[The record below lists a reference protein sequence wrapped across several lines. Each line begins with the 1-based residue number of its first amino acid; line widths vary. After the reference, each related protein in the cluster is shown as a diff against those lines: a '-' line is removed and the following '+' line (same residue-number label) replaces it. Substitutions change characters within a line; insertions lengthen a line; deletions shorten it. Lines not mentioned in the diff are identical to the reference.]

1 MASPSRPTRRTGEG
15 RPSVQRPAAHPAE
28 PRVPADRPANGRR
41 PRMPVASPY
50 VAPFVAV
57 CAVALSACMA
67 FGNPILWTAAND
79 FIEPGG
85 VSDQPAPAEPGSAD
99 ASPDAP
105 EQEDDGREVIGSYQ
119 AISQSDDP
127 GRRENIRLATEAIDG
142 TVIEP
147 GATFSF
153 NEKVGDPSAERGYQE
168 AAIIS
173 NGEVAQGD
181 GGGVCQVS
189 TALYIAA
196 VKADMEIVE
205 RHPHSVP
212 SDYAPIGLDATIV
225 YGSFDLQLKNNTDTP
240 MIIHAKAVGQTVD
253 VSIEG
258 APLPEGRTVDATSQI
273 VSRYEREDAAGTMR
287 QYYVSEAFRVYYQD
301 GERTTRDLLSSDIYQ
316 VDETSTVMTSEGS
329 VDPNK

>member
-1 MASPSRPTRRTGEG
+1 MAPRSHVK
-15 RPSVQRPAAHPAE
+15 PSVPDDRSPAARMAPEHPAL
-28 PRVPADRPANGRR
+28 GRR
-41 PRMPVASPY
+41 PRFPVASPY
-50 VAPFVAV
+50 AAPLVAV

-67 FGNPILWTAAND
+67 FGNPVIWESAAQKA
-79 FIEPGG
+79 PG
-85 VSDQPAPAEPGSAD
+85 PAAEP
-99 ASPDAP
+99 ASVEAAPTPEREVEEEPSP
-105 EQEDDGREVIGSYQ
+105 EQEVIGEYQ
-119 AISQSDDP
+119 AISQSEDP

-147 GATFSF
+147 GGTFSF
-153 NEKVGDPSAERGYQE
+153 NDTVGNTSAERGYQE
-168 AAIIS
+168 AAVIS

-196 VKADMEIVE
+196 VKADLEIVE

-225 YGSFDLQLKNNTDTP
+225 YGSFDLRLKNNTDHP
-240 MIIHAKAVGQTVD
+240 MTIHAKAVGQTVD

-258 APLPEGRTVDATSQI
+258 DPLPEGRTVDAISQI
-273 VSRYEREDAAGTMR
+273 VSRYERDDAAGTLR

-301 GERTTRDLLSSDIYQ
+301 GVRATRDLLSSDIYQ
-316 VDETSTVMTSEGS
+316 VDENTPVVTSEGS

>member
-1 MASPSRPTRRTGEG
+1 MAPRSHVKQPMPDDRMT
-15 RPSVQRPAAHPAE
+15 AARSLPEHPAL
-28 PRVPADRPANGRR
+28 GRR
-41 PRMPVASPY
+41 PRFPAASPY
-50 VAPFVAV
+50 AAPLIAV

-67 FGNPILWTAAND
+67 FGNPVIWESAAQK
-79 FIEPGG
+79 EPAAAVEPA
-85 VSDQPAPAEPGSAD
+85 VSEPEPEKAEEEP
-99 ASPDAP
+99 AP
-105 EQEDDGREVIGSYQ
+105 EQETIGEYQ
-119 AISQSDDP
+119 AISQSEDP
-127 GRRENIRLATEAIDG
+127 GRSENIRLATEAIDG

-147 GATFSF
+147 GGTFSF
-153 NEKVGDPSAERGYQE
+153 NDVVGNTSAERGYQE
-168 AAIIS
+168 AAVIR

-225 YGSFDLQLKNNTDTP
+225 YGSFDLRLKNNTDHAMT
-240 MIIHAKAVGQTVD
+240 IHAKAVGQTVD

-258 APLPEGRTVDATSQI
+258 DPLPEGRTVDATSQI
-273 VSRYEREDAAGTMR
+273 VSRYECDDAAGTLR

-301 GERTTRDLLSSDIYQ
+301 GVRTTRDLLSSDIYQ
-316 VDETSTVMTSEGS
+316 VDENTPVTTSEGS

>member
-1 MASPSRPTRRTGEG
+1 MAPRSHIKPVAGDERS
-15 RPSVQRPAAHPAE
+15 SAQRP
-28 PRVPADRPANGRR
+28 VPDRPVMGRR
-41 PRMPVASPY
+41 PRFPVASPY
-50 VAPFVAV
+50 AAPLVAV
-57 CAVALSACMA
+57 CSIALSACMA
-67 FGNPILWTAAND
+67 FGNPLLWESAAQQVVEQPP
-79 FIEPGG
+79 EPAAE
-85 VSDQPAPAEPGSAD
+85 QAPEPEAPAAPEEPE
-99 ASPDAP
+99 AP
-105 EQEDDGREVIGSYQ
+105 EQEVIGEYQ
-119 AISQSDDP
+119 AISQSEDA
-127 GRRENIRLATEAIDG
+127 GRSENIRLATEAIDG

-153 NEKVGDPSAERGYQE
+153 NETVGNTSAERGYQE
-168 AAIIS
+168 AAVIR

-225 YGSFDLQLKNNTDTP
+225 YDSFDLRLKNNTEHP
-240 MIIHAKAVGQTVD
+240 MTIQAKAVGQTVD
-253 VSIEG
+253 VSIVG
-258 APLPEGRTVDATSQI
+258 DPLPEGRTVDATSQI
-273 VSRYEREDAAGTMR
+273 VSRYERDDAAGTSR

-301 GERTTRDLLSSDIYQ
+301 GVRTTRDLLSSDIYQ
-316 VDETSTVMTSEGS
+316 VDENATVTTSEGS

>member
-1 MASPSRPTRRTGEG
+1 MPDDRMAGARPLPE
-15 RPSVQRPAAHPAE
+15 HPAL
-28 PRVPADRPANGRR
+28 GRR
-41 PRMPVASPY
+41 PRFPAASPY
-50 VAPFVAV
+50 AAPLIAV

-67 FGNPILWTAAND
+67 FGNPVIWESAAQK
-79 FIEPGG
+79 EPAP
-85 VSDQPAPAEPGSAD
+85 VDEPAASNPAPAPEPEKAEEE
-99 ASPDAP
+99 PAP
-105 EQEDDGREVIGSYQ
+105 EQETIGEYQ
-119 AISQSDDP
+119 AISQSEDP
-127 GRRENIRLATEAIDG
+127 GRSENIRLATEAIDG

-147 GATFSF
+147 GGTFSF
-153 NEKVGDPSAERGYQE
+153 NDVVGNTSAERGYQE
-168 AAIIS
+168 AAVIR

-225 YGSFDLQLKNNTDTP
+225 YGSFDLRLKNNTDHAIT
-240 MIIHAKAVGQTVD
+240 IHAKAVGQTVD

-258 APLPEGRTVDATSQI
+258 DPLPEGRTVDATSQI
-273 VSRYEREDAAGTMR
+273 VSRYERDDAAGTLR

-301 GERTTRDLLSSDIYQ
+301 GVRTTRDLLSSDIYL
-316 VDETSTVMTSEGS
+316 VDDSSTVTLAEGS
-329 VDPNK
+329 VEPSK

>member
-1 MASPSRPTRRTGEG
+1 MPPAYRASW
-15 RPSVQRPAAHPAE
+15 AAL
-28 PRVPADRPANGRR
+28 
-41 PRMPVASPY
+41 PVVVLCSL
-50 VAPFVAV
+50 AV
-57 CAVALSACMA
+57 SACMA
-67 FGNPILWTAAND
+67 FGNPVLWVTSEQAAEARAATPSD
-79 FIEPGG
+79 PQPEDPAVGPDPEP
-85 VSDQPAPAEPGSAD
+85 E
-99 ASPDAP
+99 AP
-105 EQEDDGREVIGSYQ
+105 EQKIIGEYQ
-119 AISQSDDP
+119 AISQSEDP
-127 GRRENIRLATEAIDG
+127 GRSENIRLATEAIDG

-147 GATFSF
+147 GGTFSF
-153 NEKVGDPSAERGYQE
+153 NDVVGNTSAERGYQE
-168 AAIIS
+168 AAVIR

-225 YGSFDLQLKNNTDTP
+225 YGSFDLRLKNNTDHAIT
-240 MIIHAKAVGQTVD
+240 IHAKAVGQTVD

-258 APLPEGRTVDATSQI
+258 DPLPEGRTVDATSQI
-273 VSRYEREDAAGTMR
+273 VSRYERDDAAGTLR

-301 GERTTRDLLSSDIYQ
+301 GVRTTRDLLSSDIYQ
-316 VDETSTVMTSEGS
+316 VDENTPVTTSEGS

>member
-1 MASPSRPTRRTGEG
+1 M
-15 RPSVQRPAAHPAE
+15 
-28 PRVPADRPANGRR
+28 
-41 PRMPVASPY
+41 
-50 VAPFVAV
+50 
-57 CAVALSACMA
+57 ALSACMA
-67 FGNPILWTAAND
+67 FGNPVIWESAAQK
-79 FIEPGG
+79 EPAATVEPA
-85 VSDQPAPAEPGSAD
+85 VSEPAPAPEPEKAEEE
-99 ASPDAP
+99 PAP
-105 EQEDDGREVIGSYQ
+105 EQETIGEYQ
-119 AISQSDDP
+119 AISQSEDP
-127 GRRENIRLATEAIDG
+127 GRSENIRLATEAIDG

-147 GATFSF
+147 GGTFSF
-153 NEKVGDPSAERGYQE
+153 NDVVGNTSAERGYQE
-168 AAIIS
+168 AAVIR

-225 YGSFDLQLKNNTDTP
+225 YGSFDLRLKNNTDHAIT
-240 MIIHAKAVGQTVD
+240 IHAKAVGQTVD

-258 APLPEGRTVDATSQI
+258 DPLPEGRTVDATSQI
-273 VSRYEREDAAGTMR
+273 VSRYERDDAAGTLR

-301 GERTTRDLLSSDIYQ
+301 GVRTTRDLLSSDIYQ
-316 VDETSTVMTSEGS
+316 VDENTPVTTSEGS

>member
-1 MASPSRPTRRTGEG
+1 MAPSNRPTLRQSDSRPAPA
-15 RPSVQRPAAHPAE
+15 RPSVERPAE
-28 PRVPADRPANGRR
+28 PRVPADRPAFGRR

-67 FGNPILWTAAND
+67 FGNPVLWSPAAQFSD
-79 FIEPGG
+79 PET
-85 VSDQPAPAEPGSAD
+85 VSDQPAPAA
-99 ASPDAP
+99 AP
-105 EQEDDGREVIGSYQ
+105 EQEGEQETLEQEGQEVISSYQ

-147 GATFSF
+147 GGTFSF
-153 NEKVGDPSAERGYQE
+153 NDVVGDTSAERGYQE
-168 AAIIS
+168 AAVI
-173 NGEVAQGD
+173 NDGQVAQGD

-225 YGSFDLQLKNNTDTP
+225 YGSFDLRLKNNSDAP
-240 MIIHAKAVGQTVD
+240 MVIHAKAVGQTVD

-258 APLPEGRTVDATSQI
+258 APLPEGLTVDATSQI
-273 VSRYEREDAAGTMR
+273 VSRYERDDAAGTSR

-316 VDETSTVMTSEGS
+316 VDETTPVTTSEGS

>member
-1 MASPSRPTRRTGEG
+1 MPDDRMSGARPLPE
-15 RPSVQRPAAHPAE
+15 HPAL
-28 PRVPADRPANGRR
+28 GRR
-41 PRMPVASPY
+41 PRFPAASPY
-50 VAPFVAV
+50 AAPLIAV

-67 FGNPILWTAAND
+67 FGNPVIWESAAQK
-79 FIEPGG
+79 EPAP
-85 VSDQPAPAEPGSAD
+85 VDEPAASNPAPAPEPEKAEEE
-99 ASPDAP
+99 PAP
-105 EQEDDGREVIGSYQ
+105 EQETIGEYQ
-119 AISQSDDP
+119 AISQSEDP
-127 GRRENIRLATEAIDG
+127 GRSENIRLATEAIDG

-147 GATFSF
+147 GGTFSF
-153 NEKVGDPSAERGYQE
+153 NDVVGNTSAERGYQE
-168 AAIIS
+168 AAVIR

-196 VKADMEIVE
+196 VKADMEVVE

-225 YGSFDLQLKNNTDTP
+225 YGSFDLRLKNNTDEP

-273 VSRYEREDAAGTMR
+273 VSRYERDDAAGTSR

-316 VDETSTVMTSEGS
+316 VDETTPVTTSEGS

>member
-1 MASPSRPTRRTGEG
+1 MAPRSHVKQPTPDDRMT
-15 RPSVQRPAAHPAE
+15 AARSLPEHPAL
-28 PRVPADRPANGRR
+28 GRR
-41 PRMPVASPY
+41 PRFPAASPY
-50 VAPFVAV
+50 AAPLIAV

-67 FGNPILWTAAND
+67 FGNPVIWESAAQK
-79 FIEPGG
+79 EPAAAVEPA
-85 VSDQPAPAEPGSAD
+85 VSEPAPAPEPEKAEEE
-99 ASPDAP
+99 PAP
-105 EQEDDGREVIGSYQ
+105 EQETIGEYQ
-119 AISQSDDP
+119 AISQSEDP
-127 GRRENIRLATEAIDG
+127 GRSENIRLATEAIDG

-147 GATFSF
+147 GGTFSF
-153 NEKVGDPSAERGYQE
+153 NDVVGNTSAERGYQE
-168 AAIIS
+168 AAVIR

-225 YGSFDLQLKNNTDTP
+225 YGSFDLRLKNNTDHAIT
-240 MIIHAKAVGQTVD
+240 IHAKAVGQTVD

-258 APLPEGRTVDATSQI
+258 DPLPEGRTVDATSQI
-273 VSRYEREDAAGTMR
+273 VSRYERDDAAGTLR

-301 GERTTRDLLSSDIYQ
+301 GVRTTRDLLSSDIYQ
-316 VDETSTVMTSEGS
+316 VDENTPVTTSEGS

>member
-1 MASPSRPTRRTGEG
+1 MAPTPRPTLRKCDG
-15 RPSVQRPAAHPAE
+15 RPSTGRAAVERPVE
-28 PRVPADRPANGRR
+28 PRVPAERPAFGRR

-67 FGNPILWTAAND
+67 FGNPVLWTGAD
-79 FIEPGG
+79 QFIDPESL
-85 VSDQPAPAEPGSAD
+85 SDQPAPADPGTSGEEAEQ
-99 ASPDAP
+99 P
-105 EQEDDGREVIGSYQ
+105 EDTGQEVIGSYQ

-147 GATFSF
+147 GGTFSF
-153 NEKVGDPSAERGYQE
+153 NDVVGNTSAERGYQE
-168 AAIIS
+168 AAVIRD
-173 NGEVAQGD
+173 GQVAQGD

-196 VKADMEIVE
+196 VKADMEVVE

-225 YGSFDLQLKNNTDTP
+225 YGSFDLRLKNNTDEP

-273 VSRYEREDAAGTMR
+273 VSRYERDDAAGTSR

-316 VDETSTVMTSEGS
+316 VDETTPVTTSEGS